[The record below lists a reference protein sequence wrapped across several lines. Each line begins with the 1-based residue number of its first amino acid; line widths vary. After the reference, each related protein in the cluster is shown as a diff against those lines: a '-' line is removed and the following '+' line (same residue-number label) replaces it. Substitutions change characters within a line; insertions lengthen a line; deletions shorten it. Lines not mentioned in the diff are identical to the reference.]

1 MARKAKGLKVAQS
14 DEADDIDEILTLV
27 DDLEAGL
34 PTSKSQWVTTM
45 LRKIRVDLKHLKGL
59 V

>member
-34 PTSKSQWVTTM
+34 PTSKSQWVTTL
-45 LRKIRVDLKHLKGL
+45 LRKMRVDLKHLKGL

>member
-1 MARKAKGLKVAQS
+1 MARKAKAIKVAQS

-27 DDLEAGL
+27 DDLEGGL
-34 PTSKSQWVTTM
+34 PTRKSQWVTTL
-45 LRKIRVDLKHLKGL
+45 LRKMRADLLHLKGL

>member
-34 PTSKSQWVTTM
+34 PTEKSQWVTTL
-45 LRKIRVDLKHLKGL
+45 LRKMRVDLKHLKGL

>member
-45 LRKIRVDLKHLKGL
+45 LRKIRVDLKHKKGL